1 MMPQRYSPAEQQSYL
16 LFLLAT
22 REYSRAQLTNKLIRR
37 GCTRGQAEELIQ
49 NISDKGLYQE
59 SSYTRARARGLIQK
73 NYSQRGLAAR
83 LRQERVSV
91 TSGEVDTFFEEL
103 SCDDDEVADRL
114 LRKILPPTSD
124 LASIRKDKKVFG
136 RLQRRFA
143 ARGLTAHQLI
153 AALGRSEVK

>member
-1 MMPQRYSPAEQQSYL
+1 M
-16 LFLLAT
+16 
-22 REYSRAQLTNKLIRR
+22 
-37 GCTRGQAEELIQ
+37 
-49 NISDKGLYQE
+49 
-59 SSYTRARARGLIQK
+59 
-73 NYSQRGLAAR
+73 AAR

-143 ARGLTAHQLI
+143 ARGLTVHQLI
-153 AALGRSEVK
+153 AAFRRSETK